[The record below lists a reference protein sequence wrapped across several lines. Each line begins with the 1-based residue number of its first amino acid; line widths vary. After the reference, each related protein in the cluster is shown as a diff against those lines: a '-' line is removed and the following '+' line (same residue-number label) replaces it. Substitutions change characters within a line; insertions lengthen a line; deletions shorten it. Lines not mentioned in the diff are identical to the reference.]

1 MQQKAMHAA
10 ESGAPARD
18 AAMTSRDPGVMYLR
32 FGGMIVVSTTLML
45 MLTYTNVFSASH
57 IRWSEERLYMAL
69 LMGSMMTVVMLG
81 FMWQMYPNKQLNGAI
96 IGGAVAVGLAS
107 LWLSRSQYFVDDQSY
122 MRGMIPHHSIAILTS
137 ERAGID
143 DVRVRELADGITAT
157 QRREIKEMDWLIS
170 DISENGKATTEE
182 EAQRR
187 PVPEFTGE

>member
-143 DVRVRELADGITAT
+143 ELGRID
-157 QRREIKEMDWLIS
+157 DL
-170 DISENGKATTEE
+170 
-182 EAQRR
+182 
-187 PVPEFTGE
+187 